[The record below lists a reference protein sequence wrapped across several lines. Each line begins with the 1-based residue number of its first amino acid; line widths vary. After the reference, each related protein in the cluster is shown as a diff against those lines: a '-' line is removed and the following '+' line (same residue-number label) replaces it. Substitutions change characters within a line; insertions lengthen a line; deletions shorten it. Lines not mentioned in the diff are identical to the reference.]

1 MTTERPRPAVVVL
14 AAGHGTR
21 MRSRLPKVLHEAAGA
36 PLLAHVLDAA
46 RALDPQPLL
55 VVVGHGADA
64 VRERFA
70 DAGVGFV
77 VQERQRGTG
86 DAVAVCAE
94 VLAGHPGPIV
104 VLGGDGP
111 LVEGASLARLLDAH
125 AAAGGEGMTLLTV
138 EADDPSGLGRVV
150 RGRDGG
156 VRAIVEERDADDATR
171 ALREVNPGTY
181 AFDARLWE
189 LLPTL
194 GDANAAGEIYLTDLV
209 VAYLQD
215 GRRVRAVRADDETRW
230 LVGVNDR
237 LQLAQAD
244 RLLRDR
250 LRRRWMLAGVTMI
263 EPGSVFLDADVAL
276 SIDVVLEPGV
286 VLAAGTRVGEGA
298 RIGAFAHLTACDVL
312 EGAVVAP
319 HTVARGRTF
328 EASAPD

>member
-1 MTTERPRPAVVVL
+1 MIVL
-14 AAGHGTR
+14 AAGQGTR
-21 MRSRLPKVLHEAAGA
+21 MRSRLPKVLHEAAGV

-46 RALDPQPLL
+46 RAALDPDPLL

-70 DAGVGFV
+70 EADVGFV
-77 VQERQRGTG
+77 LQERQRGTG
-86 DAVAVCAE
+86 HAVAVCAE
-94 VLAGHPGPIV
+94 ALAGHPGPIV
-104 VLGGDGP
+104 VLNGDGP
-111 LVEGASLARLLDAH
+111 LVEASSLVRLLDAH
-125 AAAGGEGMTLLTV
+125 LAAGGEGMTLLTV
-138 EADDPSGLGRVV
+138 DADDPSGMGRVV

-171 ALREVNPGTY
+171 ALREINPGTY
-181 AFDARLWE
+181 AFDDRLWD

-194 GDANAAGEIYLTDLV
+194 GDANAAGEIYLTDLA

-215 GRRVRAVRADDETRW
+215 GRRVRAVRADDETRL

-237 LQLAQAD
+237 MQLAQAD

-250 LRRRWMLAGVTMI
+250 LRRRWMAAGVTMV

-276 SIDVVLEPGV
+276 SIDVTLEPGV

-298 RIGAFAHLTACDVL
+298 RIGAFAHLTACEVL

-319 HTVARGRTF
+319 HTVGRGRTF
-328 EASAPD
+328 AASAPD

>member
-1 MTTERPRPAVVVL
+1 MTPARPRPAVVVL
-14 AAGHGTR
+14 AAGQGTR

-46 RALDPQPLL
+46 RALDPDPLL

-64 VRERFA
+64 VRDRFA

-77 VQERQRGTG
+77 LQERQRGTG

-94 VLAGHPGPIV
+94 ALAGHPGPIV

-111 LVEGASLARLLDAH
+111 MVEGASLTRLLDAH

-138 EADDPSGLGRVV
+138 EADDPTGLGRVV

-171 ALREVNPGTY
+171 SLREVNPGTY
-181 AFDARLWE
+181 AFDARLWD

-194 GDANAAGEIYLTDLV
+194 GDANAAGEVYLTDLV

-215 GRRVRAVRADDETRW
+215 GRRVRAVRAEDDTRL

-237 LQLAQAD
+237 LQLARAD

-250 LRRRWMLAGVTMI
+250 LRRRWMLAGVTMVD
-263 EPGSVFLDADVAL
+263 PDSVYVDADVAL
-276 SIDVVLEPGV
+276 SIDVTLEPGV
-286 VLAAGTRVGEGA
+286 VLAEGTRVGEGA
-298 RIGAFAHLTACDVL
+298 RVGAFAHLAACEVL
-312 EGAVVAP
+312 EGSRVPP

-328 EASAPD
+328 GPEA

>member
-1 MTTERPRPAVVVL
+1 MTNGPIRPAVVVL
-14 AAGHGTR
+14 AAGQGTR

-46 RALDPQPLL
+46 RTLEPDPLL

-64 VRERFA
+64 VRARFA
-70 DAGVGFV
+70 DSGVGFV

-94 VLAGHPGPIV
+94 ALAGHPGPIV

-111 LVEGASLARLLDAH
+111 LVEGKSLARLLDAH
-125 AAAGGEGMTLLTV
+125 QTAGGEGMTLLTV
-138 EADDPSGLGRVV
+138 DADDPSGLGRVV

-156 VRAIVEERDADDATR
+156 VRAIVEERDADDDTR

-181 AFDARLWE
+181 AFDVRLWD

-194 GDANAAGEIYLTDLV
+194 GDANAAGEVYLTDLV

-215 GRRVRAVRADDETRW
+215 GRRVRAVRADDETRR

-237 LQLAQAD
+237 MQLALAD

-250 LRRRWMLAGVTMI
+250 SRRHWMAAGVTMVD
-263 EPGSVFLDADVAL
+263 PASVFLDADVAL
-276 SIDVVLEPGV
+276 SIDTVLEPGV

-298 RIGAFAHLTACDVL
+298 RIGAYAHLSACEVL
-312 EGAVVAP
+312 EGARVPP

-328 EASAPD
+328 GADR

>member
-1 MTTERPRPAVVVL
+1 VTSGAVRPAVVVL
-14 AAGHGTR
+14 AAGQGTR

-46 RALDPQPLL
+46 RALDPDPLL
-55 VVVGHGADA
+55 VVVGHGADS
-64 VRERFA
+64 VRARFA

-77 VQERQRGTG
+77 TQERQRGTG
-86 DAVAVCAE
+86 DAVAVCADA
-94 VLAGHPGPIV
+94 LDGHPGPIV
-104 VLGGDGP
+104 VVSGDGP
-111 LVEGASLARLLDAH
+111 LVEGASLVRLLAAH
-125 AAAGGEGMTLLTV
+125 RDAGGEGMTMLTV
-138 EADDPSGLGRVV
+138 EADDPTGLGRVV

-156 VRAIVEERDADDATR
+156 VRAIVEERDADDSVR

-181 AFDARLWE
+181 AFDARLWD

-194 GDANAAGEIYLTDLV
+194 GDANAAGEVYLTDLV

-215 GRRVRAVRADDETRW
+215 GRRVRAVRADDETRR

-237 LQLAQAD
+237 GQLAQAD
-244 RLLRDR
+244 RILRDR
-250 LRRRWMLAGVTMI
+250 LRRRWLAAGVTMTD
-263 EPGSVFLDADVAL
+263 PSSVFLDADVAL
-276 SIDVVLEPGV
+276 SIDTVLEPGV

-298 RIGAFAHLTACDVL
+298 RIGAYAHLSACEVL

-328 EASAPD
+328 GGAG